1 MVMDTIRGRHA
12 QDALDNLRYMHQR
25 AARMVEK
32 VLKSA
37 LGNAENRGTRHV
49 EDMVIVE
56 ARADEGPMFKRLQ
69 PRARGMAYLIR
80 RRSSHIHITVEEPNV
95 PYIPG
100 ANGKRNKK
108 SQSE

>member
-1 MVMDTIRGRHA
+1 
-12 QDALDNLRYMHQR
+12 
-25 AARMVEK
+25 
-32 VLKSA
+32 
-37 LGNAENRGTRHV
+37 
-49 EDMVIVE
+49 MVIVE